1 MKRNLVYFLIMICT
15 SILSQTLEH
24 TYSTDYYGKGLNY
37 SFFINDELNF
47 YTLDRNARS
56 ISFYDS
62 SHNLTKT
69 TIINIESGWD
79 IRYIYLISDKLF
91 DTDSK
96 LEFLVESRQPNN
108 AYTNLTVFNEDGIE
122 GITFEIVDDFKL
134 IKTTDNEY
142 KLITFS
148 QIPVNNGKYEY
159 KVYALDGTLDASQ
172 ENLLSKSI
180 IQYPNPTSKKLY
192 LKNIEIKNKKNIIE
206 VFTIDGKTVL
216 KNTMKPNQNFI
227 DVSSL
232 SNGVYYYK
240 IGNYTNKFIKE

>member
-1 MKRNLVYFLIMICT
+1 MVCT

-24 TYSTDYYGKGLNY
+24 TYSTNYYDSTN
-37 SFFINDELNF
+37 FTFTINDELHF
-47 YTLDRNARS
+47 YTIDRENDEVKL
-56 ISFYDS
+56 YDS
-62 SHNLTKT
+62 SHNLIKT
-69 TIINIESGWD
+69 ITVKLANNYDLLS
-79 IRYIYLISDKLF
+79 IYLVSDKLF
-91 DTDSK
+91 NTDSK
-96 LEFLVESRQPNN
+96 IEFLVKSRMPND

-122 GITFEIVDDFKL
+122 GLTFELVDTYKL
-134 IKTTDNEY
+134 IKTVQNTY
-142 KLITFS
+142 KLITVS
-148 QIPVNNGKYEY
+148 QIRVNNGKYEY

-180 IQYPNPTSKKLY
+180 IQYPNPTSKNLY
-192 LKNIEIKNKKNIIE
+192 LKNIKINDNKNIIE

-216 KNTMKPNQNFI
+216 KKTMKSSENFI

>member
-1 MKRNLVYFLIMICT
+1 MKTYLTYFLIMVCT
-15 SILSQTLEH
+15 SILSQTLEKS
-24 TYSTDYYGKGLNY
+24 YSTDYYGKGLNY
-37 SFFINDELNF
+37 SFIINNKLNF
-47 YTLDRNARS
+47 YTLDRNTKE

-69 TIINIESGWD
+69 TTINIESGWD

-91 DTDSK
+91 NTDSK
-96 LEFLVESRQPNN
+96 IEFLVESRKPND
-108 AYTNLTVFNEDGIE
+108 AYTNLTVFNEDGLE
-122 GITFEIVDDFKL
+122 GITFETVDDFKL
-134 IKTTDNEY
+134 IKTPENTY

-159 KVYALDGTLDASQ
+159 KVYALDGTLDVIQ
-172 ENLLSKSI
+172 ENLLSKSV

-192 LKNIEIKNKKNIIE
+192 LKNIEINNKSMIQ

-216 KNTMKPNQNFI
+216 KKTMKLNQNFI

-240 IGNYTNKFIKE
+240 IGNYTNRFIKE